1 MRVAVTFRNLD
12 SSDAIK
18 GYAQDK
24 LGKLQKY
31 LRAPIDAQVTASVE
45 NKHRHCVEVLLAA
58 GGETYKGREESED
71 MYASIDLVMDKLERQ
86 ITRSHGR
93 TTARRRDASVAAIEA
108 SATPVPEG
116 GAEPPAVGT
125 EE

>member
-18 GYAQDK
+18 TYAHEK
-24 LGKLQKY
+24 MAKLQKY

-45 NKHRHCVEVLLAA
+45 NKHRHCVEVHVVA
-58 GGETYKGREESED
+58 GGETYQGREESED

-93 TTARRRDASVAAIEA
+93 SASKRRGVSPTR
-108 SATPVPEG
+108 
-116 GAEPPAVGT
+116 GAEPAAGEAAPEVGG

>member
-1 MRVAVTFRNLD
+1 MRVAVTFRNLE

-24 LGKLQKY
+24 LAKLQKF
-31 LRAPIDAQVTASVE
+31 LRAPIDAQVTASIE

-58 GGETYKGREESED
+58 GGESYKGREESED
-71 MYASIDLVMDKLERQ
+71 MYASIDLVMDKLEKQ

-93 TTARRRDASVAAIEA
+93 STAKRRDANAKVIPPVAVAGEEA
-108 SATPVPEG
+108 APEVTP
-116 GAEPPAVGT
+116 

>member
-1 MRVAVTFRNLD
+1 MRVAVTFRNLE

-24 LGKLQKY
+24 LAKLQKF
-31 LRAPIDAQVTASVE
+31 LRAPIDAQVTASIE

-58 GGETYKGREESED
+58 GGESYKGREESED
-71 MYASIDLVMDKLERQ
+71 MYASIDLVMDKLEKQ

-93 TTARRRDASVAAIEA
+93 SNARRRDANAKVV
-108 SATPVPEG
+108 TPAET
-116 GAEPPAVGT
+116 GAEAPPEVAP

>member
-18 GYAQDK
+18 TYAQEK
-24 LGKLQKY
+24 IAKLQKF

-45 NKHRHCVEVLLAA
+45 NKHRHCVEVQLVA
-58 GGETYKGREESED
+58 GGETYNGREESED

-93 TTARRRDASVAAIEA
+93 NNARRRGAAPAREATEPGAVAVAATAPEA
-108 SATPVPEG
+108 G
-116 GAEPPAVGT
+116 G

>member
-1 MRVAVTFRNLD
+1 MRVAVTFRNLE

-24 LGKLQKY
+24 IGKLQKF
-31 LRAPIDAQVTASVE
+31 LRAPIDAQVTASIE
-45 NKHRHCVEVLLAA
+45 SKHRHCVEVLLAA
-58 GGETYKGREESED
+58 GGETYQGREESED
-71 MYASIDLVMDKLERQ
+71 MYASIDLVLDKLEKQ

-93 TTARRRDASVAAIEA
+93 NTARRRDGNAKVIPAANEV
-108 SATPVPEG
+108 VPE
-116 GAEPPAVGT
+116 AAP